1 MIRLRPL
8 VKLLM
13 TSVALLTASCIC
25 MQAGT
30 LALYPGATLDQRYE
44 KEKVPMPNSKIISKQ
59 YITADSYDK
68 VTAYYKK
75 LAPEATEWTINEQHQ
90 KRMAFREKGDQ
101 KNSTT
106 IMWSDADPKDKGK
119 TFILVNTNQ

>member
-1 MIRLRPL
+1 MIRPRPH
-8 VKLLM
+8 VKLM
-13 TSVALLTASCIC
+13 TGAALFVASCFC
-25 MQAGT
+25 VAGT
-30 LALYPGATLDQRYE
+30 LALYPGATLDQEYE
-44 KEKVPMPNSKIISKQ
+44 KEKVTFSKIVSKQ

-68 VTAYYKK
+68 VIAYYRK
-75 LAPEATEWTINEQHQ
+75 LAPEATEWTLNEQHE
-90 KRMAFREKGDQ
+90 KRMAFREKGDG

>member
-1 MIRLRPL
+1 MIRPRPH
-8 VKLLM
+8 VKLM
-13 TSVALLTASCIC
+13 TGTALLVASCFC
-25 MQAGT
+25 MAGS
-30 LALYPGATLDQRYE
+30 LALYPGATLDQEYE
-44 KEKVPMPNSKIISKQ
+44 KEKVTINSKIVSKQ
-59 YITADSYDK
+59 YITVDSYDK

-75 LAPEATEWTINEQHQ
+75 LAPEATEWTINEQHE

-106 IMWSDADPKDKGK
+106 IMWSDADPKDRGT